1 MDEDDSVNPPDGSSG
16 GGREIVNRTSN
27 RRDLLQT
34 LWARTDAWI
43 DLVGRPQQQQQ
54 GVGANPVLDA
64 QIRAAYDQLTRIT
77 QELDY
82 GSGWDAY
89 DPAAF
94 DHDANAPFG
103 APDNTGTLP
112 PQPPP
117 PPPPPPPAADADFM
131 E

>member
-16 GGREIVNRTSN
+16 GGRTIVNSTAN
-27 RRDLLQT
+27 RRELLLT
-34 LWARTDAWI
+34 RWERIDAWI
-43 DLVGRPQQQQQ
+43 DIWRPQQQQQ

-64 QIRAAYDQLTRIT
+64 QLRAAYDQLTRIT

-94 DHDANAPFG
+94 DHQGLPWE
-103 APDNTGTLP
+103 PDNTGTIQ

-117 PPPPPPPAADADFM
+117 PPPPPPPAADADFV